1 MKAMILAAGRG
12 LRMGD
17 LTKELPK
24 PLLILRGKPLIEWH
38 LKKLANA
45 GFKEVVINISY
56 LPKKIKEF
64 VGDGSEWGLHVTFS
78 EESPVLETGGGI
90 KKALPLLGSDAFF
103 VINADIYSNFDYKK
117 LRNFFLKKGIDAHL
131 ILVKNPE
138 HNLKGDFGLTDSS
151 NLVLNKM
158 PLYTFSGIAVYHPR
172 FFSNLETGKKIQ
184 LLPLLKNAISK
195 KSIKGELFQGEWSD
209 VGTPLRLN
217 NLNKDD

>member
-17 LTKELPK
+17 LTKDLPK
-24 PLLILRGKPLIEWH
+24 PLLILRGRPLIEWH

-45 GFKEVVINISY
+45 GFKEVVINVSY
-56 LPKKIKEF
+56 LPNKIKDF

-90 KKALPLLGSDAFF
+90 KKALPLLGLDSFL

-172 FFSNLETGKKIQ
+172 FFSNLEAEKKIQ